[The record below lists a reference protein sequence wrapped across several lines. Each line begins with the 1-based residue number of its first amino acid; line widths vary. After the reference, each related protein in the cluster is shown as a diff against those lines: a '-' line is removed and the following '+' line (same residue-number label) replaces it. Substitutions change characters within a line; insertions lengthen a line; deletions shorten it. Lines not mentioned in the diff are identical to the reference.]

1 MTTLVIG
8 IIESAHVHQE
18 QLRAP
23 SKKERSMATPEEL
36 QLKVNELEVRIVA
49 LEKTLFG
56 ARHGA
61 IESRSSRTVPTSAPT
76 K

>member
-1 MTTLVIG
+1 
-8 IIESAHVHQE
+8 
-18 QLRAP
+18 
-23 SKKERSMATPEEL
+23 MATPEEL